1 MGRSGL
7 TELEFMVIAAVFHA
21 GEDAYG
27 VRIAEELE
35 ARTGRDIA
43 IGTLY
48 RTLNRLEKQG
58 LLESRLGEATPERG
72 GRAKT
77 FYAVRAKGKREFL
90 ETTGRIRS
98 ILEGLTLTGGLA

>member
-1 MGRSGL
+1 MTRSGL
-7 TELEFMVIAAVFHA
+7 TEFEFMVVAAVLHA

-35 ARTGRDIA
+35 ARTGRDVA

-48 RTLNRLEKQG
+48 RTLKRLEERG
-58 LLESRLGEATPERG
+58 LLASRLGEATPERG

-77 FYAVRAKGKREFL
+77 FYEVRTE
-90 ETTGRIRS
+90 GRHELRQATRQIRS
-98 ILEGLTLTGGLA
+98 LLDGLNLEGGLA